1 MTKKILR
8 GSIFQAVVLFFTYFR
23 HSLRL
28 RSDSLR
34 LKLEAA
40 AAILSFFFCSF
51 DRPPWKLWDLWDL
64 FWADFSEVSF
74 KLTELARLSLI
85 LFSLLVSFEFEFE
98 LWWSLMSL
106 DLLRFRKSLAA
117 FSRNLVDSRLSTGFL
132 WLDLSSFDLK

>member
-34 LKLEAA
+34 LKLEVAA
-40 AAILSFFFCSF
+40 TILSFFFCSF